1 MKKINILIIF
11 CCFYALGQAQISSA
25 KNLTMV
31 ERGSLINALHKFNNK
46 KVAQSKSLM
55 LSNTA
60 TGGDPCYWVNFAIEN
75 YYFEQYLGLIQ
86 NTSCQND
93 LAQLNLASEEYNIE
107 VLEFLLKKGTDPNFG
122 FDGLLPLHLAI
133 MPRIEGTPADD
144 KNYVILKAKLK
155 SKKYLV
161 EIINIFLKYK
171 ANPLLKDRFG
181 SSALDYARL
190 LEDRDIVNLLKNKG

>member
-1 MKKINILIIF
+1 MKKINIIIIF
-11 CCFYALGQAQISSA
+11 CYFYALGQAQISSA

-31 ERGSLINALHKFNNK
+31 ERGSLINALHKFNYK
-46 KVAQSKSLM
+46 KVSQSKSLM
-55 LSNTA
+55 FSNTA

-75 YYFEQYLGLIQ
+75 YYFEQYLGLIK

-107 VLEFLLKKGTDPNFG
+107 VLEFLLKKGTNPNYG
-122 FDGLLPLHLAI
+122 FDGFLPLHLAL
-133 MPRIEGTPADD
+133 MPRIEGTPTDD
-144 KNYVILKAKLK
+144 KKYVILKAKLK

-171 ANPLLKDRFG
+171 ADPLLKDRFG
-181 SSALDYARL
+181 NSALDYARL
-190 LEDRDIVNLLKNKG
+190 IEDHDIINLLQKNS